1 MVKLA
6 LTMFCPWT
14 LTDISTV
21 TWSGTE
27 QGVQGEKDKRA
38 GGSTDTSGCAI
49 RTPPCLRV
57 HHLRA
62 PISRPRGPDCE
73 VRTLVGR
80 EGRELILGQE
90 VAVGD
95 LVAEGWARDPS
106 HCADAVAIV
115 TGHLHAAEAGQAP
128 RDLQDHT
135 LEARD
140 A

>member
-27 QGVQGEKDKRA
+27 QSVQGERTRGH
-38 GGSTDTSGCAI
+38 GGPTDTSGCAI

-57 HHLRA
+57 HHPRA
-62 PISRPRGPDCE
+62 PISRPCTLRRE
-73 VRTLVGR
+73 VPTLVGR
-80 EGRELILGQE
+80 ERRELILGQE

-95 LVAEGWARDPS
+95 LVAKGWAWDPS
-106 HCADAVAIV
+106 HRVDAVAIV

-140 A
+140 P